1 MAVEIK
7 MPQLSQ
13 TTEDVRL
20 IGWLV
25 EEGQEVKKG
34 DPLCEVETDK
44 TTMAVESF
52 ESGTVL
58 RLIADPDTMVVAGTL
73 IAVLGRPG
81 EKVEIKAEAVKEKFA
96 EKTGPVRFDQAVQD
110 NGERV
115 KEEQAEKTGPEVGI
129 QAGKITGKINDG
141 IKATPLVRSFA
152 RKRNI
157 NLAHIRGS
165 GPHGLI
171 TKNDIEEHAADT
183 VQGAAE
189 AVKISGEVRKVV
201 ALKEYPLSK
210 NQVLVA
216 KNLTRG
222 AKEVPI
228 YYLKCQVFTD
238 SILAWREK
246 NRHQDG
252 IKVSVY
258 SLLIKAAAGTLNH
271 FPKINGFFRDNKLIL
286 FDGINV
292 GFAVTAGD
300 ELYVPVIKNAYKKDI
315 REIDREVKWLVAKAQ
330 DLKLEPQDIMGG
342 TFTITNLGSF
352 PIDEFCAIINPP
364 QAGILAVGR
373 MKKALYIDEN
383 DAMRIRKACTVTGSF
398 DHRIVNG
405 AQGAAFLEK
414 FKKIIEE
421 EIQQ

>member
-73 IAVLGRPG
+73 IAVLGQPG
-81 EKVEIKAEAVKEKFA
+81 EKVEIKAEAVKEKVEIKA
-96 EKTGPVRFDQAVQD
+96 EAVKEKVAGKTGPVRFDQAVQD

-115 KEEQAEKTGPEVGI
+115 KEEP
-129 QAGKITGKINDG
+129 AGKITGKINDG
-141 IKATPLVRSFA
+141 IKATPLVRSIA

-157 NLAHIRGS
+157 NLAHVRGS
-165 GPHGLI
+165 GPRGLI
-171 TKNDIEEHAADT
+171 TKRDLEEHAAGA
-183 VQGAAE
+183 VRGAAE
-189 AVKISGEVRKVV
+189 AVKISGEARKAGV
-201 ALKEYPLSK
+201 LKEYPLSK

-216 KNLTRG
+216 RNLTRS

-252 IKVSVY
+252 TKVSVY
-258 SLLIKAAAGTLNH
+258 SLLIQAAAGTLNH

-300 ELYVPVIKNAYKKDI
+300 DLYVPVIKNADKKDI
-315 REIDREVKWLVAKAQ
+315 REIDREVKCLVAKVQ
-330 DLKLEPQDIMGG
+330 NSKLEPQDIMGG

-398 DHRIVNG
+398 DHRVVNG

>member
-20 IGWLV
+20 INWLV

-34 DPLCEVETDK
+34 DPICEVETDK

-58 RLIADPDTMVVAGTL
+58 KLYAGPDTMVVAGEL
-73 IAVLGRPG
+73 IAVLGEPG
-81 EKVEIKAEAVKEKFA
+81 EKVEVKAETVKEDPA
-96 EKTGPVRFDQAVQD
+96 AKTGTD
-110 NGERV
+110 RV
-115 KEEQAEKTGPEVGI
+115 DP
-129 QAGKITGKINDG
+129 AGKITGKINDG
-141 IKATPLVRSFA
+141 IKATPLVRNIA
-152 RKRNI
+152 RKREI
-157 NLAHIRGS
+157 NLAHVRGS
-165 GPHGLI
+165 GPQGLI
-171 TKNDIEEHAADT
+171 TKKDLEAHAAA
-183 VQGAAE
+183 G
-189 AVKISGEVRKVV
+189 
-201 ALKEYPLSK
+201 LKEYTLSK

-216 KNLTRG
+216 RNLTRS

-228 YYLKCQVFTD
+228 YYLKCQIFTD
-238 SILAWREK
+238 SILAWREN

-252 IKVSVY
+252 TKVSVY
-258 SLLIKAAAGTLNH
+258 SLLVHAAAGTLSH

-286 FDGINV
+286 FDEINV

-300 ELYVPVIKNAYKKDI
+300 DLYVPVIKNADKRDI
-315 REIDREVKWLVAKAQ
+315 REIDREVKWLAAKAQ
-330 DLKLEPQDIMGG
+330 NSKLEPRDIMGG
-342 TFTITNLGSF
+342 TFTITNLGAF

-373 MKKALYIDEN
+373 MEKTLYIDEN
-383 DAMRIRKACTVTGSF
+383 DAMCIRRACTVTGSF

-421 EIQQ
+421 EFQK

>member
-58 RLIADPDTMVVAGTL
+58 RLIADPDTMVAAGTL
-73 IAVLGRPG
+73 IAVLGEPG

-96 EKTGPVRFDQAVQD
+96 G
-110 NGERV
+110 
-115 KEEQAEKTGPEVGI
+115 KTGPEEGI
-129 QAGKITGKINDG
+129 QAGKLTGKINDS
-141 IKATPLVRSFA
+141 IKATPLVRNIA

-157 NLAHIRGS
+157 NLAHVRGS
-165 GPHGLI
+165 GPRGLI
-171 TKNDIEEHAADT
+171 TTKDLEEHAAGA

-189 AVKISGEVRKVV
+189 AVKISGEVRKAG

-216 KNLTRG
+216 RNLTRSV
-222 AKEVPI
+222 KEVPI

-238 SILAWREK
+238 SILAWGEK

-252 IKVSVY
+252 TKVSVY
-258 SLLIKAAAGTLNH
+258 SLLIQAAAQTLDH

-286 FDGINV
+286 FNGINV

-300 ELYVPVIKNAYKKDI
+300 DLYVPVIKNADKKDI
-315 REIDREVKWLVAKAQ
+315 REIDREVKCLVAKVQ
-330 DLKLEPQDIMGG
+330 NSKLEPQDIMGG

-398 DHRIVNG
+398 DHRVVNG